1 MKLKISPRAVI
12 HTLLGWLHCGL
23 IFSPY
28 YALVLT
34 VIAFQDD
41 NIGAHVVE
49 FHLKGLL
56 IIVPVA
62 LSWFAGRYLKH
73 ILLYIPAAVG
83 ITALSAYLFGHPLLA
98 IPAAFICFLRFYN
111 RVTHEGHSLLDNAGY
126 PGLVILAVPAGVS
139 IFEHQFSSGF
149 QTMGFLYLALYFLI
163 CFAQR
168 GIRRIR
174 EYVSV
179 NESMHNFP
187 ARRITRLLSAT
198 LALVLAVTAIVLL
211 PPLLMNREEIRVTLP
226 TRESSGAVEL
236 EAPVE
241 ANRDGPTDGDMLTGF
256 DAEANPVISAVMEI
270 LEYLVFA
277 GTAILFV
284 VGIVAG
290 AIYISRS
297 FRSSYRDREDLVE
310 NLQDDQVES
319 LFLQRRKRSDR
330 PRFFDRSPNAV
341 IRRRWRK
348 AILKAA
354 KEPPRPS
361 CSPAEAEAYA
371 GLSGVSAA
379 QLHLV
384 YEKARYSEFGA
395 AKEDV

>member
-1 MKLKISPRAVI
+1 MKLRNMI

-34 VIAFQDD
+34 VIFFQEES
-41 NIGAHVVE
+41 IGARAVE
-49 FHLKGLL
+49 FHLRGLL

-73 ILLYIPAAVG
+73 VLLYIPAAAA

-98 IPAAFICFLRFYN
+98 VPAAFICFLRFYN
-111 RVTHEGHSLLDNAGY
+111 RVTHEGHSLLDHAGY
-126 PGLVILAVPAGVS
+126 PGLAIIAVPAGISV
-139 IFEHQFSSGF
+139 FEHQFSSAF
-149 QTMGFLYLALYFLI
+149 QTMGFVYLALYFLI

-174 EYVSV
+174 DYVSV
-179 NESMHNFP
+179 NEGVHNFP
-187 ARRITRLLSAT
+187 ARRITRLLSVT

-211 PPLLMNREEIRVTLP
+211 PPLLMNREELRITMP
-226 TRESSGAVEL
+226 TRENSGVVEP
-236 EAPVE
+236 EAPAE
-241 ANRDGPTDGDMLTGF
+241 TNHDAPPSEGDMLSGL
-256 DAEANPVISAVMEI
+256 DVEPNPVISAVMEL
-270 LEYLVFA
+270 LEYLIFA
-277 GTAILFV
+277 GAAVLLV
-284 VGIVAG
+284 VGAVAG
-290 AIYISRS
+290 AVYISRS

-361 CSPAEAEAYA
+361 FSPAEAEAYA
-371 GLSGVSAA
+371 GLSGESAA
-379 QLHLV
+379 YLHLV

-395 AKEDV
+395 TKEDI